1 MKKYDQKI
9 LRTAIPAFV
18 ISAICYAVMWG
29 IMTRTENTFFAGYIG
44 GGGEVSQIRNILIC
58 VLVGAI
64 LFVLPLEKI
73 CDKTYGAVRH
83 CGSLFTDKKKFRD
96 AAALFVLTLL
106 YVVICWASVTF
117 SIHTY
122 SGLDDGGH
130 WGLFGSGSDEI
141 YAVVITILA
150 FVVMVKG
157 VDLVKK
163 SWSGVLFWFLIELAN
178 AVSVKLV
185 TAKDD
190 LTFAIVCTETVM
202 FIVYVAVQHRLNVVT
217 CMLSLLCGALLIFA
231 GCDDV
236 FTSKNKISGSSI
248 MDELDQTGSMPD
260 QIFGARYNIT
270 IIKHQAGIGLC
281 ILWFILLVILSI
293 AVVATAAKLMKVSA
307 RRGTFVLGIY
317 MIEAFLII
325 YAILAEMGFI
335 KPAVTLLLHMD
346 EVVPVMIL
354 GFRMFFRLPA
364 DAGSNSENVKTNV

>member
-1 MKKYDQKI
+1 
-9 LRTAIPAFV
+9 
-18 ISAICYAVMWG
+18 MWG

-44 GGGEVSQIRNILIC
+44 GGGAVSQIRNILIC

-73 CDKTYGAVRH
+73 CDKTYGAVRY

-117 SIHTY
+117 SIHTD

-260 QIFGARYNIT
+260 RIFGARYNIT

-335 KPAVTLLLHMD
+335 KPAVTLLLHMN

>member
-9 LRTAIPAFV
+9 LKTAIPAFV
-18 ISAICYAVMWG
+18 ISAICYAAMWG
-29 IMTRTENTFFAGYIG
+29 IMTRMENTIFAGYIG
-44 GGGEVSQIRNILIC
+44 GGGAVSQIRNILIC
-58 VLVGAI
+58 ILVGAI

-73 CDKTYGAVRH
+73 CDKTYGAVRY

-106 YVVICWASVTF
+106 YAVICWVSVTF
-117 SIHTY
+117 SIHTDR
-122 SGLDDGGH
+122 GLDDGGH

-141 YAVVITILA
+141 YAVVITIIA

-178 AVSVKLV
+178 VVSVKLV

-190 LTFAIVCTETVM
+190 LTFAIICAETIM
-202 FIVYVAVQHRLNVVT
+202 FILYMAVQHRLNIVT
-217 CMLSLLCGALLIFA
+217 CLLSLLCGAILIFA
-231 GCDDV
+231 GCDGV

-248 MDELDQTGSMPD
+248 MDELDQAGSMPD
-260 QIFGARYNIT
+260 RIFGARYNIT
-270 IIKHQAGIGLC
+270 IIEHQAGIGLC

-293 AVVATAAKLMKVSA
+293 AVILSAAKLMKVSA

-325 YAILAEMGFI
+325 YAILAELGFI
-335 KPAVTLLLHMD
+335 KPAVTLLLHMN

-354 GFRMFFRLPA
+354 GFRMFFVE
-364 DAGSNSENVKTNV
+364 DGSHNEKVNANI

>member
-9 LRTAIPAFV
+9 LKTAIPAFV
-18 ISAICYAVMWG
+18 ISAICYAAMWG
-29 IMTRTENTFFAGYIG
+29 IMTRMENTFFAGYIG
-44 GGGEVSQIRNILIC
+44 GGGAVSQIRNILIC
-58 VLVGAI
+58 ILVGAI

-73 CDKTYGAVRH
+73 CDKTYGAVRY

-96 AAALFVLTLL
+96 AAVLFVLTFL

-117 SIHTY
+117 SIHAD

-163 SWSGVLFWFLIELAN
+163 SWSGVWFWFLIELAN
-178 AVSVKLV
+178 VVSVKLV

-190 LTFAIVCTETVM
+190 LTFAIVCSETVM
-202 FIVYVAVQHRLNVVT
+202 FIVYMAVKHRLNIVT
-217 CMLSLLCGALLIFA
+217 CLLSLLCGAILIFA
-231 GCDDV
+231 GCEDV

-248 MDELDQTGSMPD
+248 MDELDQAGSMPD
-260 QIFGARYNIT
+260 RIFGARYNIT
-270 IIKHQAGIGLC
+270 IIEHQAGIGLC

-293 AVVATAAKLMKVSA
+293 AVILSAAKLMKVSA

-325 YAILAEMGFI
+325 YAILAELGFI
-335 KPAVTLLLHMD
+335 KPAVTLLLHMN

-354 GFRMFFRLPA
+354 GFRMFFVE
-364 DAGSNSENVKTNV
+364 DGSHNEKVNANI

>member
-1 MKKYDQKI
+1 MQQHNKI
-9 LRTAIPAFV
+9 IKSAIPAFIV
-18 ISAICYAVMWG
+18 SAICYAVMWT
-29 IMTRTENTFFAGYIG
+29 IMLKTENSFFDGYIG
-44 GGGEVSQIRNILIC
+44 GVTAVSRLTHILIC
-58 VLVGAI
+58 ILVGGI
-64 LFVLPLEKI
+64 LFILPLEKI
-73 CDKTYGAVRH
+73 YDKTYGAIRY

-96 AAALFVLTLL
+96 AATLFVLTLL

-117 SIHTY
+117 SIHTD

-141 YAVVITILA
+141 YSVVITILA

-178 AVSVKLV
+178 VVSVKLV

-190 LTFAIVCTETVM
+190 LTFSIVCAETVM
-202 FIVYVAVQHRLNVVT
+202 FIVYMGVQHRLNIVT
-217 CMLSLLCGALLIFA
+217 CMLSLLCGAVLIFA

-236 FTSKNKISGSSI
+236 FTSNNKISGSSI
-248 MDELDQTGSMPD
+248 MNELDQAGSMPD
-260 QIFGARYNIT
+260 RIWGARYNIT
-270 IIKHQAGIGLC
+270 IIEHEAGIGLC

-293 AVVATAAKLMKVSA
+293 AVILSATKLMKVSA
-307 RRGTFVLGIY
+307 RRGAFVLGIY
-317 MIEAFLII
+317 MVEAFLII

-364 DAGSNSENVKTNV
+364 AEAGSHSENVKTNV

>member
-9 LRTAIPAFV
+9 LKTAIPAFV
-18 ISAICYAVMWG
+18 ISAICYAAMWG

-44 GGGEVSQIRNILIC
+44 GGGAVSQIRNILIC
-58 VLVGAI
+58 ILVGVI
-64 LFVLPLEKI
+64 FFVLPLEKI
-73 CDKTYGAVRH
+73 CDKTYGAVRY

-106 YVVICWASVTF
+106 YAVICWASVTF
-117 SIHTY
+117 SIHTD

-163 SWSGVLFWFLIELAN
+163 SWSGVLFWFLIELVN
-178 AVSVKLV
+178 VVSVKLV

-190 LTFAIVCTETVM
+190 LTFAIVCAETIM
-202 FIVYVAVQHRLNVVT
+202 FIVYMAVQHRLNIVT
-217 CMLSLLCGALLIFA
+217 CLLSLLCGAILIFA

-248 MDELDQTGSMPD
+248 MDELDQAGTMPD
-260 QIFGARYNIT
+260 RIFGERYNIT
-270 IIKHQAGIGLC
+270 IIEHQAGIGLC
-281 ILWFILLVILSI
+281 LS
-293 AVVATAAKLMKVSA
+293 
-307 RRGTFVLGIY
+307 
-317 MIEAFLII
+317 LIHI
-325 YAILAEMGFI
+325 
-335 KPAVTLLLHMD
+335 
-346 EVVPVMIL
+346 
-354 GFRMFFRLPA
+354 
-364 DAGSNSENVKTNV
+364 

>member
-9 LRTAIPAFV
+9 LKTAIPAFV
-18 ISAICYAVMWG
+18 ISAICYASMWG
-29 IMTRTENTFFAGYIG
+29 IMTRMENAFFAGYIG
-44 GGGEVSQIRNILIC
+44 GGGAVSQIRNILIC
-58 VLVGAI
+58 VIVGAI

-73 CDKTYGAVRH
+73 CDKTYGEVRY

-117 SIHTY
+117 SIHTD

-163 SWSGVLFWFLIELAN
+163 SWSGVWFWFLIELAN
-178 AVSVKLV
+178 VVSVKLV

-190 LTFAIVCTETVM
+190 LTFAIVCSETVM
-202 FIVYVAVQHRLNVVT
+202 FIVYMAVQHRLNIVT
-217 CMLSLLCGALLIFA
+217 CLLSLLLGAILIFA
-231 GCDDV
+231 GCDEV

-248 MDELDQTGSMPD
+248 MDELDQAGSMPD
-260 QIFGARYNIT
+260 RILGARYNIT
-270 IIKHQAGIGLC
+270 IIEHQAGIGLC

-293 AVVATAAKLMKVSA
+293 AVILSAAKLMKVSA

-325 YAILAEMGFI
+325 YAILAELGFI
-335 KPAVTLLLHMD
+335 KPAVTLLLHMN

-354 GFRMFFRLPA
+354 GFRMFFVE
-364 DAGSNSENVKTNV
+364 DGSHNEKVNANI

>member
-1 MKKYDQKI
+1 MQQHNKI
-9 LRTAIPAFV
+9 IKSAIPAFIV
-18 ISAICYAVMWG
+18 SAICYAVMWT
-29 IMTRTENTFFAGYIG
+29 IMLKTENSFFDGYIG
-44 GGGEVSQIRNILIC
+44 GVTAVSRLTHILIC
-58 VLVGAI
+58 ILVGGI
-64 LFVLPLEKI
+64 LFILPLEKI
-73 CDKTYGAVRH
+73 YDKTYGAIRY

-96 AAALFVLTLL
+96 AATLFVLTLL

-117 SIHTY
+117 SIHTD

-141 YAVVITILA
+141 YSVVITILA

-190 LTFAIVCTETVM
+190 LTFSIVCAETVM
-202 FIVYVAVQHRLNVVT
+202 FIVYMGVQHRLNIVT
-217 CMLSLLCGALLIFA
+217 CMLSLLCGAVLIFA

-248 MDELDQTGSMPD
+248 MNELDQAGSMPD
-260 QIFGARYNIT
+260 RIWGARYNIT
-270 IIKHQAGIGLC
+270 IIEHEAGIGLC

-293 AVVATAAKLMKVSA
+293 AVILSATKLMKVSA
-307 RRGTFVLGIY
+307 RRGAFVLGIY
-317 MIEAFLII
+317 MVEAFLII

-335 KPAVTLLLHMD
+335 KPAVTLLLHMN

-364 DAGSNSENVKTNV
+364 AEAGSYRENVKTNV

>member
-1 MKKYDQKI
+1 MQQHNKI
-9 LRTAIPAFV
+9 IKSAIPAFIV
-18 ISAICYAVMWG
+18 SAICYAVMWT
-29 IMTRTENTFFAGYIG
+29 IMLKTENSFFDGYIG
-44 GGGEVSQIRNILIC
+44 GVTAVSRLTHILIC
-58 VLVGAI
+58 ILVGAI

-73 CDKTYGAVRH
+73 CDKTYGAVRY

-96 AAALFVLTLL
+96 AATLFVLTLL

-117 SIHTY
+117 SIHTD

-141 YAVVITILA
+141 YSVVITILA

-202 FIVYVAVQHRLNVVT
+202 FIVYMAVQHRLNIVT
-217 CMLSLLCGALLIFA
+217 CKLSLLCGAVLIFA

-248 MDELDQTGSMPD
+248 MNELDQAGSMPD
-260 QIFGARYNIT
+260 RIWGARYNIT
-270 IIKHQAGIGLC
+270 IIEHEAGIGLC

-293 AVVATAAKLMKVSA
+293 AVILSATKLMKVSA
-307 RRGTFVLGIY
+307 RRGAFVLGIY
-317 MIEAFLII
+317 MVEAFLII

-335 KPAVTLLLHMD
+335 KPAMTLLLHMN

-364 DAGSNSENVKTNV
+364 AEAGSHSENVKTNV